1 MATVSELRQQA
12 KARKIPKYSRM
23 NKSQLMGALGVT
35 NQSARPLGDAR
46 ARSTAKQHGIAKTYA
61 ADKLSSKLGGSDEA
75 KRVAIKQRI
84 VKSVSKELKA
94 HEKKIGR
101 KLTIEEKRSVAVKAL
116 ASEVRAIRSGKLSSD
131 EIRTTRTANI
141 KRLQKEGKL
150 PPSELSKDEIR
161 TAREANLKRLQKEKA
176 KKAKADKFV
185 PQHEQEAIAAKA
197 DSKAKKGKKTAA
209 EILAKNRA
217 DHLADP
223 KSQELMMNF
232 RAHAERTRAARKAAM
247 ERSEKNE
254 PKNESKKAEAAVSEG
269 FMSRDSLNSAP
280 SGSLLRQPAKFISS
294 RNQASTPEHSEL
306 ISSHLKRSG
315 KNVSPVYLHES
326 SEGKL
331 KALHNGHIVEAAKKG
346 KHDFV
351 HAIVV
356 PKSQQEALNAEK
368 AVHSRVLD
376 PSKVSKSAESFD
388 KEEKNTGDRFID
400 RAFAGIQKGQTS
412 RIPAKF
418 ISTKEKSGATPEEL
432 RAISDHMKKNGKNV
446 MPVFVR
452 QTGDDKYE
460 AVHNGHILEAA
471 KKGKHDFVQTIVLD
485 EKMHKQLQAEQ
496 KH

>member
-131 EIRTTRTANI
+131 EIRTARTANI
-141 KRLQKEGKL
+141 KRLQEEGKL

-176 KKAKADKFV
+176 KPKTSEPEVKSSNGRQVDQKKWGYVGDSDFADLADMPGLSGKTELGVAARTPSKFIKHTGETT
-185 PQHEQEAIAAKA
+185 PDH
-197 DSKAKKGKKTAA
+197 SKAV
-209 EILAKNRA
+209 L
-217 DHLADP
+217 D
-223 KSQELMMNF
+223 QM
-232 RAHAERTRAARKAAM
+232 
-247 ERSEKNE
+247 
-254 PKNESKKAEAAVSEG
+254 
-269 FMSRDSLNSAP
+269 
-280 SGSLLRQPAKFISS
+280 GS
-294 RNQASTPEHSEL
+294 
-306 ISSHLKRSG
+306 
-315 KNVSPVYLHES
+315 KNVDPVYVHKTKTDS
-326 SEGKL
+326 YKV
-331 KALHNGHIVEAAKKG
+331 LHNGHISDAAKNG
-346 KHDFV
+346 KRDFV
-351 HAIVV
+351 QTIVV
-356 PKSQQEALNAEK
+356 GKAQHAALEAEK

-376 PSKVSKSAESFD
+376 PSKVSKSAHEVESRATAKVSSTAATKAFHLNSVD
-388 KEEKNTGDRFID
+388 YGFETGTVKKIL
-400 RAFAGIQKGQTS
+400 
-412 RIPAKF
+412 AKHVD
-418 ISTKEKSGATPEEL
+418 SKANSGATPEQL
-432 RAISDHMKKNGKNV
+432 KAISDHMKKNGRNI

-452 QTGDDKYE
+452 KTGEDKYE

-471 KKGKHDFVQTIVLD
+471 KKGKHDFVHTILLD